1 MKNAKQLLVQLN
13 PESEHFIPDAADVVS
28 PAVLAQV
35 FGGGPLPF
43 PTNAD
48 GSVATSVYMEHLEA
62 TWALA
67 MEDVAE
73 DQPCGA
79 ERFESILWARPPK
92 DAVDFV
98 AFPIGPLSE
107 NERAGV

>member
-1 MKNAKQLLVQLN
+1 MKNAKQSLVQLN

-67 MEDVAE
+67 MEEVD
-73 DQPCGA
+73 
-79 ERFESILWARPPK
+79 RPSS
-92 DAVDFV
+92 
-98 AFPIGPLSE
+98 SE
-107 NERAGV
+107 QFGFHFAGEAA